1 MDLILKSKGKTTV
14 PLAKDDPKEYEKIK
28 AKIKTLIEY
37 RDKIE
42 DILNNKGG
50 LFNPRVAITAKIKE
64 IITDELP
71 TKLSHKKEVIDEIVK
86 RIEKEVLGAM

>member
-1 MDLILKSKGKTTV
+1 M

-28 AKIKTLIEY
+28 ARIKTLIEY

-42 DILNNKGG
+42 DVLNNKGG

-71 TKLSHKKEVIDEIVK
+71 TELSHKKEVVDEIIK